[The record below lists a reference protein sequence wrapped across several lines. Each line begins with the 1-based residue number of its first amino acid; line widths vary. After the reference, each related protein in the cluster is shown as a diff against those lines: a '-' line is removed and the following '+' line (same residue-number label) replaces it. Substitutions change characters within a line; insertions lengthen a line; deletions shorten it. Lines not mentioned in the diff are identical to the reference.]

1 MCLHEPSFLGCI
13 DPGLA
18 DQVPWQVDLPHIVEE
33 CPHSKTGECRLV
45 KVLHRP
51 EHESKDAHIDDMCIE
66 IGFKLAHMNQTRE
79 RFVLT
84 QHRLHEAVDDFLSSS
99 AIERG
104 ASLCPL
110 KKALHCRHGFG
121 VDRT

>member
-1 MCLHEPSFLGCI
+1 
-13 DPGLA
+13 
-18 DQVPWQVDLPHIVEE
+18 
-33 CPHSKTGECRLV
+33 
-45 KVLHRP
+45 
-51 EHESKDAHIDDMCIE
+51 MCIE

-99 AIERG
+99 AIKRG

-121 VDRT
+121 VDRMRQRQIRQRKCSWSTIRVWTEVVQLSPPSTLVLSQPLCRLW